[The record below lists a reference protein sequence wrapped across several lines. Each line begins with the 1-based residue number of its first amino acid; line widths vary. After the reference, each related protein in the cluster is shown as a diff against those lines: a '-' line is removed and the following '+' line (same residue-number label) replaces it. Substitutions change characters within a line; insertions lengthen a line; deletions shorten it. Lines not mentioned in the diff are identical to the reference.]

1 MIATTLLPIAAVVLF
16 FAFAV
21 ATIASNGVP
30 MRRGWLVPA
39 ALCLV
44 FLVFS
49 LYTVAVEG
57 PLGFWANHSL
67 NLWGNQVWF
76 DLLLAIGI
84 GWFFIVPLGR
94 PLGMRLPIW
103 LLIIISTGCIGFLAM
118 LARLLYLREARGL
131 RN

>member
-1 MIATTLLPIAAVVLF
+1 MPVTALLPITAAVLF
-16 FAFAV
+16 LAFVV
-21 ATIASNGVP
+21 ATVASNGMP

-49 LYTVAVEG
+49 LYTIAVEG

-84 GWFFIVPLGR
+84 GWFFIVPQAR
-94 PLGMRLPIW
+94 PLGMRLPQW
-103 LLIIISTGCIGFLAM
+103 LLIILCSGCIGLLAM
-118 LARLLYLREARGL
+118 LARLLYLREQRSARS
-131 RN
+131 